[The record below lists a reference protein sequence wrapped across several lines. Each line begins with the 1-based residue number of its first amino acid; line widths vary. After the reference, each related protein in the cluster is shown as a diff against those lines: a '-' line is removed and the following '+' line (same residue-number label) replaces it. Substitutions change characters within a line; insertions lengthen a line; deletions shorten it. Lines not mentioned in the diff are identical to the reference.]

1 MSFAIVT
8 DTSAN
13 LPTPWAEEKNVIVAP
28 FSYLIDGEE
37 FVCLDTRE
45 FKCGEYYQSLREGLK
60 ITTSQINPQRYMDY
74 MEPVLK
80 GGQDI
85 LYIGLSSGVSGS
97 FASAQIAREQ
107 LLENY
112 PQRNIRLVDSLG
124 ASLGEGLLVIKAA
137 RLREEGTNLDETAD
151 FLLKRRRHIY
161 QVFTVDD
168 LMYLRRGGRLSNAA
182 AAIGTILGIKPVLKG
197 NEAGKIVAFGKIRG
211 RKGVIAA
218 LAGHYERL
226 AAETEA
232 QIIGISHGDCLE
244 DAEKLAALLAQSS
257 RPPAEIMIVEHEP
270 VTGSYLGPGALALYF
285 EGGGNVREK

>member
-74 MEPVLK
+74 ILK

-197 NEAGKIVAFGKIRG
+197 

-285 EGGGNVREK
+285 EGGGDVREK